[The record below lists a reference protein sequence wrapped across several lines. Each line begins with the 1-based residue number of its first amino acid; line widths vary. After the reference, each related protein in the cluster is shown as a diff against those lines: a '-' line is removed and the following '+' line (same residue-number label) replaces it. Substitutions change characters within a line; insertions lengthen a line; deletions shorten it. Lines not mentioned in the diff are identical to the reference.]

1 LEFSGEEKDKKK
13 KNPTDNK
20 LLHHHRHKLHQ
31 LEKNAMALPTTLWK
45 DIFGCREVLHE
56 VRVRQMLQ
64 VSNIFFI

>member
-13 KNPTDNK
+13 KKNPTGNK

-31 LEKNAMALPTTLWK
+31 LEKNAMALPTTPWK

-56 VRVRQMLQ
+56 VRVR
-64 VSNIFFI
+64 